1 MGEFML
7 QKTGTTLP
15 RIRGLSA
22 STVARFRRLAIVP
35 RTLGGLALV
44 VNGMEAGG

>member
-15 RIRGLSA
+15 RVGGLSLATRASFRGL
-22 STVARFRRLAIVP
+22 TLVLG
-35 RTLGGLALV
+35 TLGGLDLM
-44 VNGMEAGG
+44 VNGVDGG